1 MLIENSASKVSDYQL
16 DIKRN
21 FRGTPFSPLMTKEA
35 KLQVERKVVEVL
47 GDLYGTYTQINKLS
61 DADCDW
67 MLKTIGIHPK
77 IKNREH
83 DASGINDDWPVGR
96 GVFIQDK
103 KDFLVF
109 VNFEDHLRIVVLPD
123 KTSDSDGLNQGIK
136 RGIKLLQ
143 TFEKLGYATDPYLGN
158 LTVSPA
164 NLGTAMTM
172 KCNLTLRGNPS
183 AQVDNQLIQQLKLDQ
198 CIKYERED
206 DVTHTLV
213 TQKTLA

>member
-1 MLIENSASKVSDYQL
+1 
-16 DIKRN
+16 
-21 FRGTPFSPLMTKEA
+21 
-35 KLQVERKVVEVL
+35 
-47 GDLYGTYTQINKLS
+47 
-61 DADCDW
+61 

-77 IKNREH
+77 VKNREH